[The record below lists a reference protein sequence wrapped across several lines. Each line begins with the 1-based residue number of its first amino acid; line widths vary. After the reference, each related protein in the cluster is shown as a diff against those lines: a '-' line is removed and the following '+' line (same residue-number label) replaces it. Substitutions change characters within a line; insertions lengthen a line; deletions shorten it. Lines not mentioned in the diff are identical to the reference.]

1 MTPEETTVPRRAA
14 IIPAALLFAAAS
26 LPADAPPDGKP
37 ADDAPPKNLV
47 ANGDFEDGDDTPK
60 GWQTV
65 DGLSS
70 FYATDADPKHGKVLK
85 IGQSKQ
91 WGRYLELQDANGNI
105 YTYANLGSIPKL
117 YPVPKPVP
125 MSAASV
131 VKAPMRKPPRSSLMV
146 LRPGMVLRLTT

>member
-1 MTPEETTVPRRAA
+1 LRPELLHGDGGPRPDGRVPLPADLPARRGAERKTGAVTPEETTVPRRAA

-85 IGQSKQ
+85 IDTDVYQS
-91 WGRYLELQDANGNI
+91 
-105 YTYANLGSIPKL
+105 
-117 YPVPKPVP
+117 
-125 MSAASV
+125 
-131 VKAPMRKPPRSSLMV
+131 
-146 LRPGMVLRLTT
+146 